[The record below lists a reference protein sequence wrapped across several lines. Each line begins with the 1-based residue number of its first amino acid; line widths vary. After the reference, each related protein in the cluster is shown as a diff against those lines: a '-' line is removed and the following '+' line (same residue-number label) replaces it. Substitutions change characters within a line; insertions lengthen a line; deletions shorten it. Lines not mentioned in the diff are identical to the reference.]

1 MKLNNSL
8 LILMIIGFLG
18 CKQKPSEEKI
28 VEVKNPKVVNF
39 DNKLAFNEFSKLN
52 LDDKCVNLLDPTNTS
67 EAERKS
73 VINSWSNFH
82 KNVTRFLKEEKFDW
96 EVADSTISIYNR
108 IYFDKNG
115 NINYYVFNIN
125 NPSITEEKKAEFE
138 NVLLKFSK
146 DVQLDLQRNQAFS
159 QCGKTTYVNY

>member
-1 MKLNNSL
+1 
-8 LILMIIGFLG
+8 MIIGFLG
-18 CKQKPSEEKI
+18 CKHNPKEEKI
-28 VEVKNPKVVNF
+28 ADVKNPKVVNF

-52 LDDKCVNLLDPTNTS
+52 LDDKCVNLLDPSNTS

-73 VINSWSNFH
+73 VFNSWSNLH

-96 EVADSTISIYNR
+96 EVPDSTISIYNR

-125 NPSITEEKKAEFE
+125 NPSVTEEKKAEFE

-146 DVQLDLQRNQAFS
+146 NVQLELQRDQEFS
-159 QCGKTTYVNY
+159 QCGKTKYLNY